1 MKKYL
6 AIDYG
11 QKRTGIAASDAGGS
25 MAFARTTLESAPPEA
40 FWRKLLTVIA
50 EETPEGLVL
59 GLPLNLA
66 GEETEAS
73 ARVRGFAGQLR
84 QHTAL
89 PIFLVNEALTSFAAE
104 ADLREAGLSRKKR
117 AAVLDQQAAV
127 HILQTFLNTPTP
139 KRKVYEP

>member
-1 MKKYL
+1 MKYL

-73 ARVRGFAGQLR
+73 ARVRGFAGNCASTR
-84 QHTAL
+84 PCPFSWSTR
-89 PIFLVNEALTSFAAE
+89 P
-104 ADLREAGLSRKKR
+104 
-117 AAVLDQQAAV
+117 
-127 HILQTFLNTPTP
+127 
-139 KRKVYEP
+139 